1 MVSTRGAEKKK
12 IVDEDLFAEA
22 AAMAEKNDSVETV
35 DSVSSDSEGGFEG
48 GNFSVK
54 LKMRKSRKR
63 RIVHFADDCNYE
75 AEQSRD
81 LLKDSTITEKPLISS
96 CLFGANSY
104 WSDANLYVEIK
115 SSDS

>member
-1 MVSTRGAEKKK
+1 MVSTRGAEKKN
-12 IVDEDLFAEA
+12 IVEEDLFAEA

-35 DSVSSDSEGGFEG
+35 DSVSPDSESDFEG
-48 GNFSVK
+48 GNFSVE

-63 RIVHFADDCNYE
+63 RIVHFADDCIYE
-75 AEQSRD
+75 TEQSRD

-104 WSDANLYVEIK
+104 
-115 SSDS
+115 

>member
-35 DSVSSDSEGGFEG
+35 DSVSSDSEGDFEG
-48 GNFSVK
+48 GNFSVE
-54 LKMRKSRKR
+54 LKMRKSRK

-81 LLKDSTITEKPLISS
+81 LLKDSTITEKLLISP

-104 WSDANLYVEIK
+104 
-115 SSDS
+115 